1 MYNLIEDL
9 SLLTTIPV
17 ATLTKLND
25 KAEYLICNDVLETK
39 TKEKDLTEINLGIG
53 VLQIKIINDDIKY
66 RFIPDK
72 KLEIAL
78 RKSLIHGE
86 NPMDATVE
94 SALVNRIINVYKSFL

>member
-25 KAEYLICNDVLETK
+25 KVEYLICNDVLETK

-53 VLQIKIINDDIKY
+53 VLQIKIINDDVKY

-72 KLEIAL
+72 KLEAAL